1 MDDFDVRSLSFSNNE
16 YVCLLTST
24 ITPLII
30 EGFDSIFKEATNI
43 CKSTDEGEKYLMT
56 FQNLIAQIPKWR
68 NTIVEEEKKRIIESS
83 KINYLEDLLSC
94 VHIVQ
99 LKAMTNIRVG
109 NKQKKLQIKVP
120 KFTDFIHNCYISSAR
135 KLYKNV
141 YLFEKRISAL
151 QVQKNNRE
159 KEKIIQ
165 ECILHVIRE
174 SIPIEEILRTYLDDT
189 MEEYV
194 EEEIKE
200 EKIEEPLTIEPVVE
214 TKENLSSAISE
225 NQLIKFNDEDQV
237 RDEHNNEEIKHVPKT
252 IENLEQISNERNEQ
266 RKKDEEE
273 DDFEPIQ
280 ITNDAPPLDIQL
292 DFEDLST
299 PPPVSVPEFKLNE
312 DDLLV
317 NDIEVLG

>member
-43 CKSTDEGEKYLMT
+43 CKSAEEGEKYLMT
-56 FQNLIAQIPKWR
+56 FQNLIAQIPKWS

-200 EKIEEPLTIEPVVE
+200 EKIEEPLSIEPVVE
-214 TKENLSSAISE
+214 TKENLSSGITG
-225 NQLIKFNDEDQV
+225 NQLIKFNDEDKV
-237 RDEHNNEEIKHVPKT
+237 RDEHDNEEIKHVPKT

-266 RKKDEEE
+266 RKKDEEQ

-280 ITNDAPPLDIQL
+280 ISTDAPPLDIQL
-292 DFEDLST
+292 DIEDLSAL
-299 PPPVSVPEFKLNE
+299 PPAPASEFKLNE